1 MVGCCKMCAG
11 PACPLGKS
19 RIVFII
25 TLLIVLGGLGFCIYW
40 FGVRDKDYSKVKVAL
55 SQAELLDGNFCYF
68 WISYYNEVIFLSFI
82 WSSLVAWCA
91 KSIFAPIL
99 QTYQA
104 AKERCA
110 VTNTTILN
118 LGVNSRSDGTG
129 TVDGNADFLAWIET
143 YRMLNQL
150 LVINTTPLTVS
161 HLSRQGKWYSGQRT
175 TTRSGP
181 RSQMKTPTATWQ
193 RFSPI
198 DRWR

>member
-1 MVGCCKMCAG
+1 MCAG

-68 WISYYNEVIFLSFI
+68 WISYYNE
-82 WSSLVAWCA
+82 
-91 KSIFAPIL
+91 
-99 QTYQA
+99 TYQA

-143 YRMLNQL
+143 YRE
-150 LVINTTPLTVS
+150 VIFRTENNHTVWASIADENANGYLATFFSDRPMKITP
-161 HLSRQGKWYSGQRT
+161 
-175 TTRSGP
+175 
-181 RSQMKTPTATWQ
+181 ATGDTNHTYICQ
-193 RFSPI
+193 TKMEADCVIRGGGEPYLEH
-198 DRWR
+198 